1 MTVSRINEFEA
12 APEREEDLSAFL
24 QQLLHFIRSS
34 EGCEG
39 AELLVES
46 GERGKFVVIER
57 WASKENHAAS
67 ISAYPREQMQAAM
80 SLIGAP
86 PKGRFLESL

>member
-12 APEREEDLSAFL
+12 APKREEELSAFL

-39 AELLVES
+39 AELLVEC
-46 GERGKFVVIER
+46 GERGRFVVIER
-57 WASKENHAAS
+57 WASKGDHAVS
-67 ISAYPREQMQAAM
+67 LSAYPKEEMQAAM
-80 SLIGAP
+80 PLLGAP
-86 PKGRFLESL
+86 PRGRFLESI